1 MDRRLASTLVMEA
14 GTDINHAGSPSNDTF
29 TANYDG
35 SFRVTQINGATATL
49 NFLAS
54 GISLFGAL
62 RDNHGNYTVNLDQ
75 GPPITANGFSQTNI
89 FKQTLFQAATL
100 AYTNHQVTITNVVEP
115 TGPYFD
121 LDFVTIERH
130 IGLPD
135 DQAFQETLDDSSS
148 SSITYSPQGSW
159 SPIPF
164 SSALQNTLHQTTVA
178 QAQVTIQFQGCCIEL
193 YGHYTNAR
201 YTVTLDT
208 QAPVTFQG
216 PAVDLTPEQQ
226 HPQTLLYLMDGLS
239 EDSHNVTI
247 TNSDSNVARPFYF
260 DYAVVRTTK
269 SFTNATGSG
278 TGGSGNS
285 TGTGG
290 SGNSTGTVGSG
301 NSTGTV
307 GSGGSIGTGE
317 SKTPIVPIVGGII
330 GGLLVLAILAI
341 VAFFIRRR
349 RRHRAQ
355 ADGLKFFEIDPEHT
369 PVPYIVPTHA
379 PLPNVAE
386 GLTQSVRTDSSTIST
401 SYRFPA
407 MGRMTATGTSSSDAL
422 SPTADT
428 ESATN
433 AMTLHV
439 RTLSGSSTGLSQM
452 TSPSTHS
459 PIARLLP
466 TSPPL
471 PSKGHRPSHPPE
483 VAHEE
488 DAGIVV
494 ENSDGP
500 TAVTLP
506 PAYNLAWHQ
515 EERRSQA
522 SN

>member
-1 MDRRLASTLVMEA
+1 MLFNFTFQEASPLIVYSSGQWTE
-14 GTDINHAGSPSNDTF
+14 GSPSNDSF

-75 GPPITANGFSQTNI
+75 GPPITANGFSQTNM

-130 IGLPD
+130 IGLLD

-159 SPIPF
+159 SPISF

-208 QAPVTFQG
+208 QAPGTFQG

-269 SFTNATGSG
+269 SGD
-278 TGGSGNS
+278 
-285 TGTGG
+285 
-290 SGNSTGTVGSG
+290 
-301 NSTGTV
+301 
-307 GSGGSIGTGE
+307 SIGTGK
-317 SKTPIVPIVGGII
+317 SKTPIAPIVGGII
-330 GGLLVLAILAI
+330 GGLLVLAIVAT

-349 RRHRAQ
+349 RRHRAD
-355 ADGLKFFEIDPEHT
+355 AEDT
-369 PVPYIVPTHA
+369 PVPYTVPTH
-379 PLPNVAE
+379 PLLPSVAK
-386 GLTQSVRTDSSTIST
+386 GLTQSVRTDSPMMPT
-401 SYRFPA
+401 SYRFPEK
-407 MGRMTATGTSSSDAL
+407 GRMAATGTSGSDVL
-422 SPTADT
+422 SLTTDM
-428 ESATN
+428 ESTTN
-433 AMTLHV
+433 AMTSHAH
-439 RTLSGSSTGLSQM
+439 TLSSSSTGLSQM
-452 TSPSTHS
+452 TSTSTPS
-459 PIARLLP
+459 PIVRLLP
-466 TSPPL
+466 TSLPL
-471 PSKGHRPSHPPE
+471 PSRNHRPSHPQEAGSSVPAIRE
-483 VAHEE
+483 SARTAHEE

-494 ENSDGP
+494 EIPDGP

-506 PAYNLAWHQ
+506 PAYNPAWHQ
-515 EERRSQA
+515 
-522 SN
+522 